1 VRDEITHSRAGALAS
16 AADDR
21 CMRDGVAILSVACAV
36 AVAAWVTVA
45 VLLLL
50 NRAVYDEQKRTRRA
64 SAVPRRGSRAER
76 RLLRLAESHR
86 TEAGLWRRIA
96 ALRTLA
102 RARHPR
108 SRPLLERAL
117 ADPEKELVGAVV
129 RVLGELGDDWAP
141 EQLAELLRDGR
152 YQRSQVAAQL
162 ERFVPGAGSIAVRL
176 LDDPHPVVRFWG
188 ATLLARYPGLAASE
202 LVALTGDEDANV
214 RAAAV
219 EALGKDP
226 NPASL
231 AAARLLLT
239 DPVWYVRVHACR
251 AVGEL
256 GGVVAADMIARL
268 LRDPWWWVRSAAKD
282 ALRELGT
289 RVVPAVVPYLEGPDE
304 FARNGAAEVLQDLG
318 VVDELAAVDPSG
330 ELLRR
335 IYAAGG
341 DRFRDAAERRTAGA
355 QREEAA

>member
-1 VRDEITHSRAGALAS
+1 
-16 AADDR
+16 
-21 CMRDGVAILSVACAV
+21 MRDGVAILGLACLLAFGAWVSLV
-36 AVAAWVTVA
+36 AV
-45 VLLLL
+45 LLL
-50 NRAVYDEQKRTRRA
+50 NRAVHDERKRTIRP
-64 SAVPRRGSRAER
+64 SAPPRRGSRAER

-96 ALRTLA
+96 AVRTLA
-102 RARHPR
+102 RAGHPR
-108 SRPLLERAL
+108 SRRLVERAL
-117 ADPEKELVGAVV
+117 ADPQRELVGAAV
-129 RVLGELGDDWAP
+129 RVLGEVGDDWAAG
-141 EQLAELLRDGR
+141 QLAELLRNGR

-162 ERFVPGAGSIAVRL
+162 ERLAPATGPLAVRL

-188 ATLLARYPGLAASE
+188 ATLLARYPGLATAE
-202 LVALTGDEDANV
+202 LVALTEDEDANV

-226 NPASL
+226 AGRSL

-256 GGVVAADMIARL
+256 GGLIAADSLARL

-282 ALRELGT
+282 ALRELGP
-289 RVVPAVVPYLEGPDE
+289 RVVPAVLPYLESEDA
-304 FARNGAAEVLQDLG
+304 FARNGAAEILQDLG
-318 VVDELAAVDPSG
+318 VVDELAALDPAG
-330 ELLRR
+330 DLLSR

-341 DRFRDAAERRTAGA
+341 ARFRDAAESRAESA
-355 QREEAA
+355 EPREEAA